1 MYPRI
6 YANCAGLVL
15 IYSDSPRLQFAACAE
30 NTGFYIQK
38 CTVCDFQN
46 AKSAQISDMTYIGKF
61 CDADFE
67 LDFLRAYKIQLR

>member
-15 IYSDSPRLQFAACAE
+15 IYSDSPRLKYAGNAE
-30 NTGFYIQK
+30 NAGFYIQK
-38 CTVCDFQN
+38 CTVCDFTI
-46 AKSAQISDMTYIGKF
+46 AKTAQFSDMTYIGKF